1 MTTPTPY
8 NGVPHPRRR
17 CATSGTSTVLLAA
30 ASFVFTAWML
40 AHDHSP
46 VVSVSTTAA
55 VLAVTITLSRSRPF
69 TARFGPLPPA
79 GSMVVWEDD
88 QR

>member
-1 MTTPTPY
+1 MTTTPY
-8 NGVPHPRRR
+8 NGALHPRRR
-17 CATSGTSTVLLAA
+17 CSTSGASTVMLATA
-30 ASFVFTAWML
+30 AFIFTAWML

-46 VVSVSTTAA
+46 VVAVSTTAA
-55 VLAVTITLSRSRPF
+55 VLAVTITLGRSRPF

-79 GSMVVWEDD
+79 SPMVVWPEE

>member
-1 MTTPTPY
+1 MTTSPY
-8 NGVPHPRRR
+8 NGALHPRRR

-30 ASFVFTAWML
+30 AAFVFTAWML

-79 GSMVVWEDD
+79 GPVVVWEDD

>member
-1 MTTPTPY
+1 MTTTPY
-8 NGVPHPRRR
+8 NGAPHSRRR
-17 CATSGTSTVLLAA
+17 PATSGASTVLLTATA
-30 ASFVFTAWML
+30 FVFTAWML

-46 VVSVSTTAA
+46 IVSVSTTAA

-79 GSMVVWEDD
+79 GPVVVWEED

>member
-1 MTTPTPY
+1 MTTPY
-8 NGVPHPRRR
+8 NGPPHSRRR
-17 CATSGTSTVLLAA
+17 TAHSCISTFLLAA

-79 GSMVVWEDD
+79 GQMVIWEED